1 MKSCEKK
8 QEVLL
13 VITFVLVLFVSVAP
27 LPAQEADAVPSKEDT
42 YSISLVKTEEVE
54 KEQEVYQVEDKKVLA
69 ETVTVVEGDHLWQI
83 FRERGLLKK
92 RDFPVLL
99 EILKNLNKALT
110 NLDLIYPGDK
120 IIIPLTLLPVT
131 AQAKKSRSSPPEK
144 ISPEELDR
152 IKFEYYTVK
161 PGDSLVKVVKS
172 RYHIPPD
179 TLRHEYLDLV
189 RRLNPAIEDLN
200 LIHPGQVIRLPIYSP
215 QIVRMPIA
223 EQTPSETEPTA
234 EQKNLLTLS
243 RELAEIFGLMGEE
256 WVQSGEHFI
265 PLKSGGQVNLKA
277 ASYPILNLNNGNRII
292 IDLFHLLPQKMVE
305 LITSNWRNYRVVQ
318 LEKGEDLNTALGKIL
333 PLCGYPKI
341 YPPGQPLH
349 IKGDIEI
356 EITGDWIVETTPG
369 DDKKGVIAVI
379 SILGEQGSPTP
390 REILDYIEKDGVKVI
405 EFPRPEMEKTVPWV
419 SGESLQPVFNKADLI
434 ERIFRLSDRDFTRNV
449 EIPVYQSQKTNFSLI
464 IKADFLFQDDGIDCI
479 IDLTGLDPPILSLLR
494 EHQFKVM
501 SLSDVEDPTLVASE
515 TLEFIGVEAE
525 SKVHTFTAAERN
537 TEKNIRLSIPG
548 ILFRG
553 SGGQIVFATEV
564 NLPEEIALFLKRK
577 GYGLLGLSF
586 S

>member
-8 QEVLL
+8 QHFLL
-13 VITFVLVLFVSVAP
+13 IITLVLVLFSVTP
-27 LPAQEADAVPSKEDT
+27 LVAQEAGPVQSKEDT

-54 KEQEVYQVEDKKVLA
+54 KEREVYQVQDKRVLA
-69 ETVTVVEGDHLWQI
+69 ETVTVVKGEHLWQI

-99 EILKNLNKALT
+99 KILKNLNKTLT

-120 IIIPLTLLPVT
+120 IIIPLTLIPVT
-131 AQAKKSRSSPPEK
+131 AQAKRSKTSPPEK
-144 ISPEELDR
+144 ISPEDLKK
-152 IKFEYYTVK
+152 IKFDYYAVK

-172 RYHIPPD
+172 RYNIPPD

-189 RRLNPAIEDLN
+189 RRLNPTIEDLD

-223 EQTPSETEPTA
+223 EQRPSEAEPTA
-234 EQKNLLTLS
+234 EQKSLLTLG
-243 RELAEIFGLMGEE
+243 RELGEIFKLMGEE

-277 ASYPILNLNNGNRII
+277 DSYPILNLNNGNRII
-292 IDLFHLLPQKMVE
+292 LDLFHLLPQKMIE
-305 LITSNWRNYRVVQ
+305 LITSNWQNYRVVQ
-318 LEKGEDLNTALGKIL
+318 LEEGEDLNTALGKIF

-349 IKGDIEI
+349 IKGEIEV
-356 EITGDWIVETTPG
+356 EITGDWIVETSPA
-369 DDKKGVIAVI
+369 DDKKGVIDVI
-379 SILGEQGSPTP
+379 SIIGRQGSPTP
-390 REILDYIEKDGVKVI
+390 REILDYIEKEGVKVI
-405 EFPRPEMEKTVPWV
+405 EFPRPEMEKTVPWAR
-419 SGESLQPVFNKADLI
+419 GESLQPAFNKADLI
-434 ERIFRLSDRDFTRNV
+434 ERIFRLSGRDFARNV

-464 IKADFLFQDDGIDCI
+464 IKADFLFQDKGVDHI

-501 SLSDVEDPTLVASE
+501 SLSDVEDPTLVASK
-515 TLEFIGVEAE
+515 TLDFIGVQAE
-525 SKVHTFTAAERN
+525 SKVHMFTAAERT
-537 TEKNIRLSIPG
+537 TEKNIRLNIPG
-548 ILFRG
+548 IIFRG
-553 SGGQIVFATEV
+553 SDGKTVFATEV

-577 GYGLLGLSF
+577 GYSLLGLSF